1 MCFRLRWSS
10 LDLVIMHNVK
20 YKHTAG
26 DNDRQARVKALVRIA
41 GDCVVEIKNK
51 NYLEKYRKIAQ
62 SRLYEF
68 LTLTGLLQT
77 RNKHKNL
84 KFIVMSKSEKRLKI
98 NIFEKK
104 N

>member
-68 LTLTGLLQT
+68 LTFNRIASNTKQAQKFQNLLSCQ
-77 RNKHKNL
+77 ND
-84 KFIVMSKSEKRLKI
+84 
-98 NIFEKK
+98 
-104 N
+104 

>member
-1 MCFRLRWSS
+1 M
-10 LDLVIMHNVK
+10 IMHNVK

-77 RNKHKNL
+77 RNKHKN
-84 KFIVMSKSEKRLKI
+84 FKI
-98 NIFEKK
+98 YCHVKTTK